1 MCQQRGDVLAHVMT
15 ARAIAKIFGALVVVL
30 QRQGGYFVQVVRVE
44 LHARITTSEALHG
57 VMEVKDESTTV
68 LAKSSGYTSSPV

>member
-1 MCQQRGDVLAHVMT
+1 VRQC
-15 ARAIAKIFGALVVVL
+15 
-30 QRQGGYFVQVVRVE
+30 QGGYFVQVVRVE